1 MQSRMAR
8 LATETCESSLCT
20 SGSSLGRWLACSR
33 SSTGGPARLV
43 LERVELEPVPAV
55 VELEVE
61 GGGGIVAD
69 RDVTSGGS
77 ADENVLH

>member
-1 MQSRMAR
+1 M
-8 LATETCESSLCT
+8 
-20 SGSSLGRWLACSR
+20 
-33 SSTGGPARLV
+33 V